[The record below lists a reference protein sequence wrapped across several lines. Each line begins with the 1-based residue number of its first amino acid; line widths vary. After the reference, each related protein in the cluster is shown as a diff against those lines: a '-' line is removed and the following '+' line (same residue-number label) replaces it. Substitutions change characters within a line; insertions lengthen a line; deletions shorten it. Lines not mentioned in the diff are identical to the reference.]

1 MSQVWQSIL
10 EWLRKSRRN
19 RTKRRAEIC
28 PLPGPRPGTGRS
40 QLPYQALWEKVIQKR
55 YSSGRSLREITASSL
70 SMWRILEGGH
80 VKIVRNKAALLVS
93 VLLMLGLG
101 LNSAHATTTTTLSE
115 KNASK
120 TVAVKLGARV
130 ELTLHSMYWGL
141 AVPAKSSSL
150 ISKGQPIL
158 KPIFPSPSAPT
169 GCKIA
174 GSGCGTQTWEFVAT
188 KVGITRLVASR
199 TTCGE
204 AMKCTS
210 ATGRFTVKIIVSR

>member
-1 MSQVWQSIL
+1 M
-10 EWLRKSRRN
+10 
-19 RTKRRAEIC
+19 
-28 PLPGPRPGTGRS
+28 
-40 QLPYQALWEKVIQKR
+40 
-55 YSSGRSLREITASSL
+55 
-70 SMWRILEGGH
+70 
-80 VKIVRNKAALLVS
+80 KIVRNKGTFLVS

-101 LNSAHATTTTTLSE
+101 LNSAQATTITSLSE

-120 TVAVKLGARV
+120 TVIVKLGSRV

-150 ISKGQPIL
+150 TSKGAPIL
-158 KPIFPSPSAPT
+158 KPIFPSPSAPA

-188 KVGITRLVASR
+188 KVGTTHLVASR

-204 AMKCTS
+204 ALRCTG
-210 ATGRFTVKIIVSR
+210 TNGRFAVTVKVSR

>member
-1 MSQVWQSIL
+1 M
-10 EWLRKSRRN
+10 
-19 RTKRRAEIC
+19 
-28 PLPGPRPGTGRS
+28 
-40 QLPYQALWEKVIQKR
+40 
-55 YSSGRSLREITASSL
+55 
-70 SMWRILEGGH
+70 
-80 VKIVRNKAALLVS
+80 KIVRNKGTFLVS

-101 LNSAHATTTTTLSE
+101 LNSAQATTTTTLSE

-120 TVAVKLGARV
+120 TVAVKLGSRV

-150 ISKGQPIL
+150 TSNGAPIL
-158 KPIFPSPSAPT
+158 KPIFPSPSAPA

-188 KVGITRLVASR
+188 KVGTTHLIASR

-204 AMKCTS
+204 ALRCTGKS
-210 ATGRFTVKIIVSR
+210 GRFAVTVKVSR

>member
-1 MSQVWQSIL
+1 
-10 EWLRKSRRN
+10 
-19 RTKRRAEIC
+19 
-28 PLPGPRPGTGRS
+28 
-40 QLPYQALWEKVIQKR
+40 
-55 YSSGRSLREITASSL
+55 
-70 SMWRILEGGH
+70 
-80 VKIVRNKAALLVS
+80 VKIVRNKGTFLVS

-101 LNSAHATTTTTLSE
+101 LNSAQATTTTTLSE

-120 TVAVKLGARV
+120 TIAVKLGARV

-150 ISKGQPIL
+150 TSKGAPIL
-158 KPIFPSPSAPT
+158 KPIFPSATAPA

-188 KVGITRLVASR
+188 KVGTTHLVASR

-204 AMKCTS
+204 AMKCTG
-210 ATGRFTVKIIVSR
+210 ANGRFTVTVKVSR